1 MRVRWNARWA
11 LVGTYVLLVAG
22 AGVVAMALVGSSDRP
37 VEAAVPPPFEQA
49 GLIELQLDQSTTSV
63 GYDGIAGTQALSV
76 NGGCS
81 LASSGPSF
89 LEFSSN
95 TNKGVGLVGGSIGV
109 KSKGNG
115 ENCAQVEPNERLTV
129 ALGADISS
137 AQAAY
142 SAELDIEV
150 QQDAVVELTAT
161 YLGEPAGVFT
171 LTSGSSATAGSTQ
184 LATSTSADPAAS
196 CNPQSS
202 SGPNSADSDNCRWVI
217 ESSDL
222 FDAFELEVTT
232 GKASL
237 QGGGDGTP
245 PATSGTTGSVI
256 YLTTVFEGIL
266 ECGDS
271 TETEAGAGF
280 VGIITRIDDATSG
293 GDCVPKPYNFQID
306 QDRIEF
312 EPSGSDGVYS
322 GRIEKMV
329 SADQPID
336 SSDWIRYD
344 RDGDGPDE
352 FVPMQWCIDPVTASS
367 APGGIVS
374 RLTTSATLPGQDSD
388 GADAT
393 WCVAAVDIGEPTS
406 SGMVTAVFWVY
417 GEDDPHW
424 L

>member
-11 LVGTYVLLVAG
+11 LVGTYVVLVAG
-22 AGVVAMALVGSSDRP
+22 AAVLAMTIVGSSDRP
-37 VEAAVPPPFEQA
+37 VEAAVSPFERA
-49 GLIELQLDQSTTSV
+49 GLIELQLDQSTRSV
-63 GYDGIAGTQALSV
+63 DYDGLAGTQALSV
-76 NGGCS
+76 TGGCS

-115 ENCAQVEPNERLTV
+115 ENCAQVEPNESLTV
-129 ALGADISS
+129 ALGADVSS

-171 LTSGSSATAGSTQ
+171 LTSGSSAGAGSTQ
-184 LATSTSADPAAS
+184 LATSTSVDPDAS

-217 ESSDL
+217 VSSDL
-222 FDAFELEVTT
+222 FDAFEIEVTT

-245 PATSGTTGSVI
+245 PAASGISGSVI

-266 ECGDS
+266 ECGQS
-271 TETEAGAGF
+271 TETEADAGF
-280 VGIITRIDDATSG
+280 VGIITRIDDEDAG
-293 GDCVPKPYNFQID
+293 GTCVPKPYNFQID

-336 SSDWIRYD
+336 SSDWIEYD
-344 RDGDGPDE
+344 RDGDGPLP
-352 FVPMQWCIDPVTASS
+352 FVPMEWCIDPDTSASVD
-367 APGGIVS
+367 ADGVVS
-374 RLTTSATLPGQDSD
+374 RLTTTATLPASG
-388 GADAT
+388 AT
-393 WCVAAVDIGEPTS
+393 WCVAALDIGEPTS

-424 L
+424 R